1 MGRARDW
8 IRRFIYRRARRGRV
22 VHAVGANKGICA
34 ICGLPN
40 RPCDR
45 SVDFA
50 NARFDLKPMESAEA
64 ILPDLQSCVLCED
77 VRCEFNG
84 MNTLVGVLNVI
95 AGPSLPINYL
105 LPRISPP
112 SSTPPATFRYR
123 ARLLT

>member
-1 MGRARDW
+1 MDRARDW
-8 IRRFIYRRARRGRV
+8 IRRFVYGRARRGRV

-45 SVDFA
+45 CVDFV

-77 VRCEFNG
+77 VRSDFNG
-84 MNTLVGVLNVI
+84 MNKLDGVLKGIHAAAV
-95 AGPSLPINYL
+95 PIE
-105 LPRISPP
+105 
-112 SSTPPATFRYR
+112 
-123 ARLLT
+123 